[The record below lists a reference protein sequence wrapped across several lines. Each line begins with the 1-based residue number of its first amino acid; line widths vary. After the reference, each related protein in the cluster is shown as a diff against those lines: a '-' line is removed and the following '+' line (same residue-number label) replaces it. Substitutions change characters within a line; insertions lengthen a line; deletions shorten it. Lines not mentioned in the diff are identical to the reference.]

1 MSACLSFL
9 SLIFLFSAFSL
20 HGNTP
25 DSLDANESAPGNEII
40 RVIQPGV
47 FDIQSQDFLI
57 RMRAWGVEFPK
68 RGQPGYEAALAF
80 TEKKLI
86 STVPRISIKREFDDL
101 NLKVVDIELLDQKV
115 NFSKEAIL
123 LGIGWHNETETG
135 RFGPYLMAQLKA
147 KRLKTGIWSTGFAYS
162 SAIGSVSPQPKLPT
176 LYDRRQ
182 GFIPS
187 LSFWVTSFGKI
198 HRPGCSFYERGRGT
212 LTSKPTGTD
221 CRICGGRYPKK

>member
-1 MSACLSFL
+1 MSFCLSFL
-9 SLIFLFSAFSL
+9 GLVFLFSVFSL
-20 HGNTP
+20 HGITP
-25 DSLDANESAPGNEII
+25 DSLDANETAHRNEII
-40 RVIQPGV
+40 RVIKPGV
-47 FDIQSQDFLI
+47 FDIQTQDFLI

-68 RGQPGYEAALAF
+68 RGQPGYEAALSF

-86 STVPRISIKREFDDL
+86 STVPRISIKREFDDF
-101 NLKVVDIELLDQKV
+101 NLKVVDIELFDQKV

-123 LGIGWHNETETG
+123 LGIGWHNEKETG

-147 KRLKTGIWSTGFAYS
+147 KRLKTGIWSTGFAYNS
-162 SAIGSVSPQPKLPT
+162 VMGSVSPQPKLPT

>member
-9 SLIFLFSAFSL
+9 GLFFLFLGFSL
-20 HGNTP
+20 HGNIP
-25 DSLDANESAPGNEII
+25 DSHDANKSAPRNEII

-68 RGQPGYEAALAF
+68 RGQPGYDAALAF

-115 NFSKEAIL
+115 NFSREAIL
-123 LGIGWHNETETG
+123 LGIGWHNEKETG

-162 SAIGSVSPQPKLPT
+162 SAMGSVSPQPKLPT

-198 HRPGCSFYERGRGT
+198 HRPGCSFYERGRGI
-212 LTSKPTGTD
+212 LTSKPSGTD

>member
-9 SLIFLFSAFSL
+9 ALVCLFWVFSL
-20 HGNTP
+20 QGNTA
-25 DSLDANESAPGNEII
+25 DSLDANGSVPRNEII

-115 NFSKEAIL
+115 NFGREAIL
-123 LGIGWHNETETG
+123 LGIGWHNEKETG

-147 KRLKTGIWSTGFAYS
+147 KRLKTGIWSTGFSYS
-162 SAIGSVSPQPKLPT
+162 SPMGTVSPQPKLPT

>member
-9 SLIFLFSAFSL
+9 GLFFLFLVFSL

-25 DSLDANESAPGNEII
+25 DSHDANKSAPRNEII

-47 FDIQSQDFLI
+47 FDIQSQDFLV

-68 RGQPGYEAALAF
+68 RGQLGYEAALAF

-86 STVPRISIKREFDDL
+86 STVPSISIKKEFDDL
-101 NLKVVDIELLDQKV
+101 NLKVVDIELFDQKV

-123 LGIGWHNETETG
+123 LGIGWHNEKETG

-147 KRLKTGIWSTGFAYS
+147 KRLKTGIWSTGFSIS
-162 SAIGSVSPQPKLPT
+162 STIGSASPQPKLPT

>member
-1 MSACLSFL
+1 MSAILSFL
-9 SLIFLFSAFSL
+9 GLIFFFSVFSL
-20 HGNTP
+20 QGNTP
-25 DSLDANESAPGNEII
+25 NSIDANDSAPRNEII

-86 STVPRISIKREFDDL
+86 STAPHISIKREFDNL
-101 NLKVVDIELLDQKV
+101 NLKVVDIQLLEQKV

-123 LGIGWHNETETG
+123 LGIGWHNEKETG

-147 KRLKTGIWSTGFAYS
+147 KRLKTGIWSNGFAYS
-162 SAIGSVSPQPKLPT
+162 SAMGTVSPQPKLPT

-221 CRICGGRYPKK
+221 CRICGGRFPKK

>member
-1 MSACLSFL
+1 MSFCLSFL
-9 SLIFLFSAFSL
+9 GLVFLFSVFSL
-20 HGNTP
+20 HGITP
-25 DSLDANESAPGNEII
+25 DSLDANETAHRNEII
-40 RVIQPGV
+40 RVIKPGV
-47 FDIQSQDFLI
+47 FDIQTQDFLI

-68 RGQPGYEAALAF
+68 RGQPGYEAALSF

-86 STVPRISIKREFDDL
+86 STVPRISIKREFDDF
-101 NLKVVDIELLDQKV
+101 NLKVVDIELFDQKV

-123 LGIGWHNETETG
+123 LGIGWHNEKETG

-147 KRLKTGIWSTGFAYS
+147 KRLKTGIWSTGFAYNS
-162 SAIGSVSPQPKLPT
+162 VMGTVSPQPKLPT

>member
-1 MSACLSFL
+1 MPACLSFL
-9 SLIFLFSAFSL
+9 GSVFLFAAYSL

-25 DSLDANESAPGNEII
+25 DSIDANGSVPRNEII

-115 NFSKEAIL
+115 NFSREAIL
-123 LGIGWHNETETG
+123 LGIGWHNEKETG

-162 SAIGSVSPQPKLPT
+162 SAMGSVSPQPKLPT

-182 GFIPS
+182 GYIPS

-198 HRPGCSFYERGRGT
+198 HRPGCSFYERGRGI
-212 LTSKPTGTD
+212 LTSKPSGTD

>member
-1 MSACLSFL
+1 MPACLSFL
-9 SLIFLFSAFSL
+9 GSVFLFAAYSL

-25 DSLDANESAPGNEII
+25 DSIDANGSVPRNEII

-115 NFSKEAIL
+115 NFSREAIL
-123 LGIGWHNETETG
+123 LGIGWHNEKETG

-147 KRLKTGIWSTGFAYS
+147 KRLKTGIWSAGFAYS
-162 SAIGSVSPQPKLPT
+162 SAMGSVSPQPKLPT

-198 HRPGCSFYERGRGT
+198 HRPGCSFYERGRGI
-212 LTSKPTGTD
+212 LTSKPSGTD

>member
-25 DSLDANESAPGNEII
+25 DSLDANESALGNEII

-162 SAIGSVSPQPKLPT
+162 SAMGSVSPQPKLPT

-187 LSFWVTSFGKI
+187 LSF
-198 HRPGCSFYERGRGT
+198 
-212 LTSKPTGTD
+212 
-221 CRICGGRYPKK
+221 

>member
-1 MSACLSFL
+1 MSASLSFL

-25 DSLDANESAPGNEII
+25 DSLDANESALGNEII

-101 NLKVVDIELLDQKV
+101 I
-115 NFSKEAIL
+115 
-123 LGIGWHNETETG
+123 
-135 RFGPYLMAQLKA
+135 
-147 KRLKTGIWSTGFAYS
+147 
-162 SAIGSVSPQPKLPT
+162 PKLP
-176 LYDRRQ
+176 
-182 GFIPS
+182 
-187 LSFWVTSFGKI
+187 
-198 HRPGCSFYERGRGT
+198 
-212 LTSKPTGTD
+212 
-221 CRICGGRYPKK
+221 